1 VLPQGQAAEVPPV
14 YSAKEILMNCMSRAR
29 CAFVLATL
37 ALLGFSAFADAPL
50 TGSIKTTDS
59 TCTTVNGN
67 VQYVDKSAVY
77 ISGENLVPSVSYYVR
92 VTDPS
97 GVIVLGTSVP
107 NKPITTNSS
116 GNFSCLQ
123 LIALVGGS
131 YADSPN
137 PAGEYKVFVGLLPD
151 FSGGSRKTDNFR
163 IGSQTPVADTGSI
176 AIRKFYDTNANGV
189 WDAGEM
195 ELPDAGAAPYGNTGW
210 KVDLV
215 GSSAQLTP
223 ASYTSLQFSTYTA
236 REYAPTQGNWYST
249 APTPI
254 DMGSG
259 FLNKSAVT
267 VSSESPYATVIFGN
281 VCTGA
286 GGGKTLGFWS
296 NKNGEAAMTTYV
308 MKTQLLY
315 LSSLNLRN
323 PDGSHFD
330 PGTYAAFR
338 NWLLNGNAVNMQY
351 MLSVQMA
358 AMALNISTG
367 KVTGTSMVYA
377 PGAQTANDSGFISAA
392 ALVNEA
398 NAALANPTLTI
409 AGVPARAYQ
418 GLLKTALDRANN
430 NLTFVQNQP
439 CEYTFAP

>member
-1 VLPQGQAAEVPPV
+1 MNRMSSARAAF
-14 YSAKEILMNCMSRAR
+14 A
-29 CAFVLATL
+29 LATL
-37 ALLGFSAFADAPL
+37 ALMGFSAFADSPL

-59 TCTTVNGN
+59 TCITVNGN
-67 VQYVDKSAVY
+67 VQYLDKSAVY
-77 ISGENLVPSVSYYVR
+77 LSGENLVPSVGYYVR

-107 NKPITTNSS
+107 NKPITTDSS
-116 GNFSCLQ
+116 GNFSCMQ

-131 YADSPN
+131 YTDTPN
-137 PAGEYKVFVGLLPD
+137 PAGEYKVFVGLLSD

-163 IGSQTPVADTGSI
+163 IGSQTPVAETGSI
-176 AIRKFYDTNANGV
+176 AIRKFYDTNADGV
-189 WDAGEM
+189 WDAGEI

-210 KVDLV
+210 KVDLL
-215 GSSAQLTP
+215 GSAAQLTP

-236 REYAPTQGNWYST
+236 REYAPTETNWYST

-267 VSSESPYATVIFGN
+267 VSSGSPYATVIFGN

-296 NKNGEAAMTTYV
+296 NKNGQAAMTAYG
-308 MKTQLLY
+308 MNNLLAY
-315 LSSLNLRN
+315 LGGLNLAKPN
-323 PDGSHFD
+323 GDDFD
-330 PGTYAAFR
+330 PASYAEFKK
-338 NWLLNGNAVNMQY
+338 WLLSGNAVNMSY

-358 AMALNISTG
+358 AMALNIQTG
-367 KVTGTSMVYA
+367 KVGGASMVYA
-377 PGAQTANDSGFISAA
+377 PGALTANDSGFMSVAS
-392 ALVNEA
+392 LVSEA
-398 NAALANPTLTI
+398 NTALGNLSITV
-409 AGVPARAYQ
+409 AGVSARAYQ
-418 GLLKTALDRANN
+418 GMLKTALDRANN

-439 CEYTFAP
+439 CAYTFTSTQ